1 MNEPHRN
8 QDMAARCHGPNRPR
22 SPWPFVLRLLN
33 AAVVVAGGHATGW
46 AVEQP
51 LDRVRLMNGTE
62 LRGEIIDASPNA
74 LDLQAH
80 QADGG
85 LTTTKVPIE
94 TIREVRFAGEPD
106 GLQIA
111 RGLLARKD
119 AVAALEELGKITS
132 DELATADE
140 EVREELAYVRS
151 AATAR
156 RALAT
161 GENLAAGEKA
171 VSEFLSKQQR
181 SLHFY
186 AMQELLGDLLAAQGK
201 PSEAAAAYGALDTGP
216 PAIAV
221 RAATLKADLLFLQG
235 KYAEAQREYESAAKS
250 ASGIGGPSGERSAW
264 QSDLGRARC
273 LTRQGRPDE
282 AMSVVTGLLAAT
294 DRDNASLAKAY
305 NVLGT
310 AQRAAAGD
318 PRDALISF
326 LTVDL
331 VHNDEPD
338 DHAEALFNLVELWE
352 KANHPERAREARQ
365 ALETTYP
372 ASPWTKKLAPA
383 KAS

>member
-1 MNEPHRN
+1 MNGPHRC
-8 QDMAARCHGPNRPR
+8 QDMTTRRRGQIRHR
-22 SPWPFVLRLLN
+22 SPSHFHLRLLT
-33 AAVVVAGGHATGW
+33 AAVVMAGGHVTGW
-46 AVEQP
+46 AVEQA

-62 LRGEIIDASPNA
+62 LRGDIIDASPNS
-74 LDLQAH
+74 LDLQAQ
-80 QADGG
+80 QADGSV
-85 LTTTKVPIE
+85 TATKVPIE

-111 RGLLARKD
+111 RGLLTRKD
-119 AVAALEELGKITS
+119 GTAALEELGKITS
-132 DELATADE
+132 DELEAADE
-140 EVREELAYVRS
+140 DVRAELAYVRS

-156 RALAT
+156 KALAA
-161 GENLAAGEKA
+161 GENLAGGEKA
-171 VSEFLSKQQR
+171 VSEFLSKQPR
-181 SLHFY
+181 SLHSY
-186 AMQELLGDLLAAQGK
+186 VMQELLGDLLAAQGK
-201 PSEAAAAYGALDTGP
+201 QSEAAAAYGALDKGP

-250 ASGIGGPSGERSAW
+250 ASGIGTPSGERSAW
-264 QSDLGRARC
+264 QADLGRARC

-282 AMSVVTGLLAAT
+282 AVAVVTGLLAAA
-294 DRDNASLAKAY
+294 DRDDASLGKAY
-305 NVLGT
+305 NVLGN

-318 PRDALISF
+318 ARDALISF

-331 VHNDEPD
+331 VHNDAPD

-352 KANHPERAREARQ
+352 KANHPERSREARQ

-372 ASPWTKKLAPA
+372 ASSWTKKLAPA